1 MSKTF
6 TTIVFEGDVPASRKF
21 SCTDLLTQSVSFY
34 HAINRLSALEEFVT
48 SIANEDY
55 GDCINSIV
63 DDASSILSA
72 INSGEIDAD
81 E

>member
-1 MSKTF
+1 MKKTF

-21 SCTDLLTQSVSFY
+21 SCDNLLTQSVSFY

-55 GDCINSIV
+55 GDCVNSIV
-63 DDASSILSA
+63 DDANSILSA
-72 INSGEIDAD
+72 IDRGDVDVD